1 MPEPSTVPSPSPSL
15 HGYSTPPVLA
25 EVIRDLYLDERSG
38 TLVVGRSGV
47 EKRLLLDRGMILSAS
62 SSLPEEHLTALLL
75 ERGLIRTEE
84 AEALKGLGER
94 QAIEVLLSR
103 GVLTAEAL
111 NAANRDLAQQI
122 LTGLF
127 RWEEVEYRFEEAP
140 IPPGALQTD
149 VVRSFELIIRAL
161 RSMSGFEPIQE
172 ALLRQDR
179 ALRFSDQ
186 MYLPFDQLSLTP
198 LEGFLVSRI
207 DGQTKLRDILAQTP
221 SSEEEAACRFL
232 FGLLILGLAS
242 FVPAIASGAL
252 SCQDLLKGEEEKRR
266 REDRERKEILEMYA
280 LATAGNPAA
289 VLGLG
294 EVPSAD
300 QVKAAYLERKERYQP
315 ARFLKKVQTDL
326 REELQIVEARLL
338 EAFLALRSEK
348 LGAARVSGTGT
359 ERLVSLD
366 LEALSMR
373 KELTKTEKQ
382 SMEEERARMAEQFFS
397 KARDYFKIGDFFNCI
412 RYCEFSSSYN
422 DKSAGVWSLMGQGLM
437 RNPDYRW
444 QKRAEN
450 AFARA
455 AELEPFNP
463 GHSLLLGAF
472 YRAHDMHSKA
482 RREFEK
488 VLSLVPNHPEAL
500 LAVKELARH

>member
-140 IPPGALQTD
+140 IPPGVLQTD

-207 DGQTKLRDILAQTP
+207 
-221 SSEEEAACRFL
+221 
-232 FGLLILGLAS
+232 
-242 FVPAIASGAL
+242 
-252 SCQDLLKGEEEKRR
+252 
-266 REDRERKEILEMYA
+266 
-280 LATAGNPAA
+280 
-289 VLGLG
+289 
-294 EVPSAD
+294 
-300 QVKAAYLERKERYQP
+300 
-315 ARFLKKVQTDL
+315 
-326 REELQIVEARLL
+326 
-338 EAFLALRSEK
+338 
-348 LGAARVSGTGT
+348 
-359 ERLVSLD
+359 
-366 LEALSMR
+366 
-373 KELTKTEKQ
+373 
-382 SMEEERARMAEQFFS
+382 
-397 KARDYFKIGDFFNCI
+397 
-412 RYCEFSSSYN
+412 
-422 DKSAGVWSLMGQGLM
+422 
-437 RNPDYRW
+437 
-444 QKRAEN
+444 
-450 AFARA
+450 
-455 AELEPFNP
+455 
-463 GHSLLLGAF
+463 
-472 YRAHDMHSKA
+472 
-482 RREFEK
+482 
-488 VLSLVPNHPEAL
+488 
-500 LAVKELARH
+500 